1 MSDKE
6 SLDMSPAYVREQES
20 GQVIDRLDGMLD
32 RDDWIEII
40 TDVADQEEP
49 SDEWGIA

>member
-1 MSDKE
+1 MS
-6 SLDMSPAYVREQES
+6 SAYVREQES

-32 RDDWIEII
+32 DDDWTEII
-40 TDVADQEEP
+40 SDIADQEEP